1 MRGSGSARETSQS
14 RSPRCSFPYDRR
26 TPERVQ
32 AYSVGR
38 SKQRKQVQQ
47 CVGVA
52 VDQLA
57 NEQSTTFNLS
67 KNPKRRRQRR
77 SSTNPSSINDNDI
90 NDLSFSLYLSLS
102 NQQLKYSGGSVG
114 TGVAHTTDHKY
125 DTGTIK
131 LDDERNES
139 ESCECLSYATH
150 HPKAPA
156 LHLAFGQLPPS
167 S

>member
-1 MRGSGSARETSQS
+1 MMAVRAVVVVVRGVAGWCMFL
-14 RSPRCSFPYDRR
+14 CSF
-26 TPERVQ
+26 
-32 AYSVGR
+32 
-38 SKQRKQVQQ
+38 K
-47 CVGVA
+47 
-52 VDQLA
+52 L
-57 NEQSTTFNLS
+57 FLS